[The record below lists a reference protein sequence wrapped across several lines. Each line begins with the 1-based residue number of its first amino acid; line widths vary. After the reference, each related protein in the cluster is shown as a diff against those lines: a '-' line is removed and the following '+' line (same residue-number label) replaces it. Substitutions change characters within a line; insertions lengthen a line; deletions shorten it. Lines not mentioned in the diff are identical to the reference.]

1 MSCDKTWPK
10 PACQPLVSTQV
21 EDNAERA
28 ARPHIR
34 RHSPSPALR
43 KESPS
48 RESQRS
54 QRNYANAACWGQ
66 ATPNDGT
73 VHAATVG
80 D

>member
-10 PACQPLVSTQV
+10 PVCQPLVSTQV

-43 KESPS
+43 EKGKPKS
-48 RESQRS
+48 
-54 QRNYANAACWGQ
+54 
-66 ATPNDGT
+66 
-73 VHAATVG
+73 
-80 D
+80 